1 MKILFTLL
9 SLFGM
14 VAMAYAEEGGSH
26 SDPYSSEFL
35 AVFLI
40 LSAAVIGRF
49 LARKLNQSEVLGEL
63 IIGILIGAAGYYLG
77 NEVIVTIRHTNE
89 INLVLDHMADESMT
103 WDENVELQLDKQKLP
118 PKVEDKLTHLMQ
130 SGHFRDTFLNANY
143 TLLFSSLG
151 VTLLLFM
158 VGLEVSVEEMVS
170 MGGSS
175 VLVAVL
181 GVVFPFALGYLGMH
195 FFVPEGADN
204 NIAMF
209 VGATLAATSIGI
221 TARVFKD
228 AHKIH
233 LKEAKL
239 VLGAAVI
246 DDILG
251 LILLAIVSAV
261 VSTGSL
267 DIAVL
272 GIIIGKALAFLVG
285 VFILEKYLLRRNIK
299 TFSKV
304 AGKNTLLL
312 YPFALLMFLAWAA
325 DAIGLATIVGAFAAG
340 LILKDNMFDDVKQT
354 DNTLESILSPLEAI
368 FAPVFFVLMGFQ
380 VDITAFAE
388 WHVLS
393 IGLGLTLVAIIGKL
407 LAGLFVKKGYNKLVI
422 GIGLLPRGEV
432 GLIFASIGKG
442 LGVLSDDLFAMIII
456 VVILTTLI
464 TPPLLNW
471 SLKKVKDDDGNQGLS
486 ELKSSN

>member
-1 MKILFTLL
+1 MKKL
-9 SLFGM
+9 
-14 VAMAYAEEGGSH
+14 YALIAFLGFSIFAFAEGDGGGH
-26 SDPYSSEFL
+26 GDPYSSEFL
-35 AVFLI
+35 AVFLV

-49 LARKLNQSEVLGEL
+49 IARKLNQSEVLGEL
-63 IIGILIGAAGYYLG
+63 IIGILIGALGYQLG

-89 INLVLDHMADESMT
+89 INAVLSHLSDESIS
-103 WDENVELQLDKQKLP
+103 WDDNIKAQLMSLDLP
-118 PKVEDKLTHLMQ
+118 EKVETKLNDLMT
-130 SGHFRDTFLNANY
+130 SGHFQNTFLNANY
-143 TLLFSSLG
+143 TMLFSSLG

-158 VGLEVSVEEMVS
+158 VGLEVSIEEMIN

-175 VLVAVL
+175 IVVAVL

-195 FFVPEGADN
+195 FFVPEGADD
-204 NIAMF
+204 NIAIF

-251 LILLAIVSAV
+251 LILLAIVSGV
-261 VSTGSL
+261 VSSGSL
-267 DIAVL
+267 EVSQLA
-272 GIIIGKALAFLVG
+272 IIIGKSLGFLVG
-285 VFILEKYLLRRNIK
+285 VFFLEKYFLRRNIR

-304 AGKNTLLL
+304 AGGNTLLL

-325 DAIGLATIVGAFAAG
+325 DFIGLATIVGAFAAG
-340 LILKDNMFDDVKQT
+340 LILKDDMFEGIKKEGQ
-354 DNTLESILSPLEAI
+354 NLETILSPLEAV

-380 VDITAFAE
+380 VDITTFAE

-393 IGLGLTLVAIIGKL
+393 VGLGLTVVAAAGKI
-407 LAGLFVKKGYNKLVI
+407 LAGVFVKKGYNKLVI

-442 LGVLSDDLFAMIII
+442 LGVLDADLFSMIII
-456 VVILTTLI
+456 VVIATTLI

-471 SLKKVKDDDGNQGLS
+471 ALKKVDDTEESQQIS
-486 ELKSSN
+486 QA